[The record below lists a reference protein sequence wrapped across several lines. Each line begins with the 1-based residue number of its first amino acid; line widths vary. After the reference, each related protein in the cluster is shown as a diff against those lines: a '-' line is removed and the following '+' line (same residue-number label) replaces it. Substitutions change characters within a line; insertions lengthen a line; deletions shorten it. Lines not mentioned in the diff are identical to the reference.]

1 MVKTGRMS
9 NKINRRKFNLKLI
22 GGIILDQKKQNL
34 GYVKLE
40 KDINIVNL
48 LYS

>member
-22 GGIILDQKKQNL
+22 GDIILDQKTKSRIRKIRKKILTSLN
-34 GYVKLE
+34 
-40 KDINIVNL
+40 D
-48 LYS
+48 